1 MVAIAGK
8 QIPKWAVV
16 LVLFLAAGF
25 VIGGASRL
33 FSSALESGSGEAPST
48 EVAAPE
54 PQSEPAVSVPAY
66 TIARTEDLSFA
77 NAVRTQ
83 YRVVVPGEPTEA
95 DLRAVVDDVIA
106 KAKEGAPFNAV
117 SVGLFASKDE
127 IDGAY
132 TLGVAELAPDGEW
145 DKADTV
151 EAGDYD
157 AMKLTVEIY

>member
-8 QIPKWAVV
+8 QISKWAVV
-16 LVLFLAAGF
+16 LVLFLVAGF

-33 FSSALESGSGEAPST
+33 FEGAIEQERAEVPAT
-48 EVAAPE
+48 ETAAPE
-54 PQSEPAVSVPAY
+54 AQAAMEVPAY

-77 NAVRTQ
+77 TVARTQ

-95 DLRAVVDDVIA
+95 ELRAVVDDVIA

-117 SVGLFASKDE
+117 SVGLFASEDE

-132 TLGVAELAPDGEW
+132 TLGVAELAPDGQW

-151 EAGDYD
+151 DPGDYE